1 MFKLA
6 TGTKPFTKSQ
16 AKSNNFDSSKFCELS
31 ASTAHSKKKTRKQSG
46 MSNTEETSA
55 ATTHDQVKL
64 VKVNPKDEAL
74 SADESGSSTSHSH
87 QRDTNCD
94 QCWQHRLFNATRKV
108 FRDFDKSM
116 PTIWF
121 SLFELKL
128 QQCGLLADEQRK
140 NALTSCLPD
149 DVLLIIHDLL
159 INQASYQ
166 CIKQR
171 LLQWFE
177 PNLSSR
183 VTELLNYSSVTAE
196 KPCQF
201 LLMLRTKLAKSD
213 MSQEMIRE

>member
-1 MFKLA
+1 
-6 TGTKPFTKSQ
+6 
-16 AKSNNFDSSKFCELS
+16 
-31 ASTAHSKKKTRKQSG
+31 
-46 MSNTEETSA
+46 
-55 ATTHDQVKL
+55 
-64 VKVNPKDEAL
+64 
-74 SADESGSSTSHSH
+74 
-87 QRDTNCD
+87 
-94 QCWQHRLFNATRKV
+94 
-108 FRDFDKSM
+108 M

-140 NALTSCLPD
+140 NALTSCLPN

-196 KPCQF
+196 KPSQF

-213 MSQEMIRE
+213 MSQEMIRELFIAKMPENIRNCLIAVKNLSLDELAITADQMITSSGKESAVQNTFFAIDHKKSEQSAASDNSKILLRMDSLEKS

>member
-1 MFKLA
+1 
-6 TGTKPFTKSQ
+6 
-16 AKSNNFDSSKFCELS
+16 
-31 ASTAHSKKKTRKQSG
+31 
-46 MSNTEETSA
+46 
-55 ATTHDQVKL
+55 
-64 VKVNPKDEAL
+64 
-74 SADESGSSTSHSH
+74 
-87 QRDTNCD
+87 
-94 QCWQHRLFNATRKV
+94 
-108 FRDFDKSM
+108 M

-128 QQCGLLADEQRK
+128 QLCGILADERRK
-140 NALTSCLPD
+140 NALTSCLPN

-166 CIKQR
+166 CVKQR

-196 KPCQF
+196 KPSQF

-213 MSQEMIRE
+213 MSQEMIRELFIAKMPENIQNCLIQRWSPRGRPWPRGHILKSLALALASKPQVLGLGLGLEALGPRKLPCPRLEDSTIFEQLKFC